1 MMSMRMAVKA
11 AWRGGDEAVDGLL
24 TILGGG
30 DERAA
35 LFERIGR
42 DLAVEGI
49 VLGHEDTDDVEARA
63 RFRLWR
69 GRPVRCVDRQR
80 KGDGEGRALALAAD
94 ERDIA
99 AEQFDGLLRDS
110 EAEAAAGTGEDEGRR
125 AVFTRGL
132 AAGDVHRTAGTVI
145 FDSVAH
151 DVLQYTL
158 NIQRTAAQAPV
169 CPLGRVGCKS
179 DAAVRHLCGNDR
191 SRALQHIAQVE
202 RLMLGLGLAC
212 FELAHVEHIVDELEQ
227 EVRSRE
233 DIGKA
238 VLHTRGIGDIFF
250 GDLRHAA
257 DTVDGRADIV
267 AMRRRKSVLA
277 VLASEACSAVSLRR
291 C

>member
-11 AWRGGDEAVDGLL
+11 ARRGGDEAVDGLL

-35 LFERIGR
+35 LFEHIGR

-49 VLGHEDTDDVEARA
+49 VFGHEDTDAVETRA

-80 KGDGEGRALALAAD
+80 KCDGEGRALALAAD

-132 AAGDVHRTAGTVI
+132 AAGDAHRTAGTVI

-212 FELAHVEHIVDELEQ
+212 FELAHVEQV
-227 EVRSRE
+227 VRSRE

-250 GDLRHAA
+250 GNLRHAA

-267 AMRRRKSVLA
+267 AMRRRKSVLV